1 MRIKI
6 IYAFLV
12 LVTILGNVV
21 SVLESV
27 SWWKQTSQLVFILL
41 LFSLFFGK
49 ISLGRSNFT
58 GFLVTCILASITSFF
73 GDAWFFTEVTLG
85 LWLISFV
92 FLVMEAIKFTQY
104 NRRNRYLHL
113 YFFVVVA
120 IYTYLFSMHILEIR
134 DSLSNQVLFPMYLI
148 YYVNLLILGVTAL
161 IYYLNSFSKKAVF
174 FSCLALAFILSDV
187 LRDMGIFY
195 FRDLSVEIAGSLIRM
210 AGIAL
215 AFLFFITREKKLRL
229 LNLI

>member
-6 IYAFLV
+6 IIAFLV
-12 LVTILGNVV
+12 LVTILTNVV
-21 SVLESV
+21 SVVESI
-27 SWWKQTSQLVFILL
+27 SWWKQISQIVFILL
-41 LFSLFFGK
+41 LFFFFFGRL
-49 ISLGRSNFT
+49 SLGKSNFT
-58 GFLVTCILASITSFF
+58 ASFFTSLCANITSFF
-73 GDAWFFTEVTLG
+73 GDYWFFSEMTLG
-85 LWLISFV
+85 FWLSSFV

-120 IYTYLFSMHILEIR
+120 IYTYLFSLHILEIKEN
-134 DSLSNQVLFPMYLI
+134 LSNEVLFSMYLV
-148 YYVNLLILGVTAL
+148 YYLNLLILGVTAL

-195 FRDLSVEIAGSLIRM
+195 FRDLSVEIVGSLIRM
-210 AGIAL
+210 AGITL
-215 AFLFFITREKKLRL
+215 TFLFFITKEKKLRL

>member
-6 IYAFLV
+6 IIAFLV
-12 LVTILGNVV
+12 LVTILTNVV
-21 SVLESV
+21 SVVESI
-27 SWWKQTSQLVFILL
+27 SWWKQISQIVFILL
-41 LFSLFFGK
+41 LFFFFFGRL
-49 ISLGRSNFT
+49 SLGKSNFT
-58 GFLVTCILASITSFF
+58 GFFFTSLCANITSFF
-73 GDAWFFTEVTLG
+73 GDYWFFSEMTLG
-85 LWLISFV
+85 FWLSSFV

-120 IYTYLFSMHILEIR
+120 IYTYLFSLHILEIKEN
-134 DSLSNQVLFPMYLI
+134 LSNEVLFSMYLV
-148 YYVNLLILGVTAL
+148 YYLNLLILGVTAL

-195 FRDLSVEIAGSLIRM
+195 FRDLSVEIVGSLIRM
-210 AGIAL
+210 AGITL
-215 AFLFFITREKKLRL
+215 TFLFFITKEKKLRL